1 MINGSHGD
9 EPFFF
14 SRNYS
19 SYKYNFYNPVKGMKV
34 RVGGSRSNNKGWDAR
49 NMDAVFKEL
58 QKLGFSPYECKA
70 YVGLL
75 KTHPVTGYEISKRSG
90 VPRSMI
96 YEVLGKLMDKGAVHL
111 VPSEPVKY
119 SPVPAEELIDRLRK
133 QFEESLSY
141 LEKELTMLQQER
153 DIDVIWHIRSDEMVM
168 NEITEMIA
176 RTEKELWL
184 SVWEPQVPMIQAA
197 VERHLREGVHV
208 FSVLFGSPDKTIG
221 ATFHHDYM
229 TPEVVRDRTGG
240 HLTIAAR
247 DGEEVIIA
255 NFTDQ
260 STSWAV
266 KTHDPV
272 LVLVATEYIRH
283 DIMIEKVT
291 AQFGPERLDAL
302 WRNNPDLVHVM
313 TGRRPDVLND
323 LE

>member
-1 MINGSHGD
+1 
-9 EPFFF
+9 
-14 SRNYS
+14 
-19 SYKYNFYNPVKGMKV
+19 
-34 RVGGSRSNNKGWDAR
+34 
-49 NMDAVFKEL
+49 MDAIFQEL
-58 QKLGFSPYECKA
+58 QKLGFSSYECKA

-119 SPVPAEELIDRLRK
+119 SPVPAEELIARVRK

-153 DIDVIWHIRSDEMVM
+153 DIDVIWHIRSDESVM
-168 NEITEMIA
+168 NEMTEMIG

-184 SVWEPQVPMIQAA
+184 SVWKPQVPMIQEA
-197 VERHLREGVHV
+197 VESHLREEAHV
-208 FSVLFGSPDKTIG
+208 FSVIFGAPEATIG

-229 TPEVVRDRTGG
+229 TPDVVKGRTGG

-247 DGEEVIIA
+247 DGEEVLIA

-266 KTHDPV
+266 KTCDPV

-283 DIMIEKVT
+283 DIMIEKLT
-291 AQFGPERLDAL
+291 AELGPERLDAL
-302 WRNNPDLVHVM
+302 WRNNPDLMHVM
-313 TGRRPDVLND
+313 TGRRFD
-323 LE
+323 